1 MLYQNDTEPG
11 RDGRI
16 PEVLDLFTVIFNR
29 VAAVER
35 EPVDVGHGVLLYSSE
50 VHLIDLAGRFPE
62 ENISELAKRLG
73 VTKGAVSQTAI
84 RLEKKGYFE
93 RIIAENDRRNVS
105 IRLTTRGEE
114 AFEWHQ
120 RYHKAVNGMVAEEL
134 AKLDEKEIDNL
145 KKVLTA
151 VGEMLESCPEVRKN
165 LSENP

>member
-1 MLYQNDTEPG
+1 MLYQNGKEPE
-11 RDGRI
+11 RDGAI
-16 PEVLDLFTVIFNR
+16 PEILDLFTIIFNMA
-29 VAAVER
+29 AAVER

-50 VHLIDLAGRFPE
+50 IHLIDLAGRFPE
-62 ENISELAKRLG
+62 ENISETAKRLG

-84 RLEKKGYFE
+84 RLGKKGYLE
-93 RIIAENDRRNVS
+93 RIIAENDRRNIS
-105 IRLTTRGEE
+105 TRLTTRGEE

-151 VGEMLESCPEVRKN
+151 VGEMLKSCPEVRKN

>member
-1 MLYQNDTEPG
+1 MLYQNDMEAG
-11 RDGRI
+11 QEGRI
-16 PEVLDLFTVIFNR
+16 PEILDLFNVIFNR
-29 VAAVER
+29 AAAVER

-62 ENISELAKRLG
+62 ENISEQAKRLG

-84 RLEKKGYFE
+84 RLEKKRYLE
-93 RIIAENDRRNVS
+93 RIIAEKDRRNVS
-105 IRLTTRGEE
+105 IRLTSRGEE

-120 RYHKAVNGMVAEEL
+120 RYHKAVNSMVAEEL

-145 KKVLTA
+145 KKILTA